1 MKGNVS
7 HTMDQI
13 LWDFGQCYGE
23 KLPRSTRKDLSQE
36 QIAICALRAFKK
48 TGFAVR
54 QADAKGNLTWKATPE
69 MQAYDPDTMGGTVT
83 IRAPSFDRDE

>member
-1 MKGNVS
+1 MS
-7 HTMDQI
+7 
-13 LWDFGQCYGE
+13 E
-23 KLPRSTRKDLSQE
+23 E

-69 MQAYDPDTMGGTVT
+69 MQAYDPDAMGGTVT